1 MNTFEKLLKKPV
13 YFDGA
18 LGTVIQSLDIEVPSV
33 PEELNITRGESIAA
47 IHANYI
53 LSGCNVITT
62 NSFGANSYKTKNS
75 SFSLEEII
83 KAAVKNARTA
93 VADTD
98 TLIAYD
104 IGPIGRMMKP
114 IGTLTFD
121 EAYDYFKE
129 QIDIL
134 DEKSVDLVI
143 IETMADLNEARA
155 AILAVKENS
164 NLPVFATMTFAED
177 GRTITGTTPEIM
189 VACFEALGVDA
200 LGVNCSLGPK
210 QLLPIIKRIT
220 DVASKP
226 VIVQANAGIP
236 TSIMGKTVFS
246 VDASEYTRYAAQFIS
261 YGASVIGGCCG
272 TNYEYMRQV
281 IERTKD
287 LSIRIP
293 EKVNNKIICSQT
305 TSVNLNNEIVL
316 IGERINPSG
325 NKKLKEAFLRG
336 DVSHATK
343 VAFEQIEKGAKI
355 LDVCTSLPE
364 VDEVDYMN
372 RVLDEFS
379 GLIEVPLQFDSTS
392 PKVLE
397 SALRKY
403 PGIAIINSVNGKQE
417 SMDQIFPLAKKYGAY
432 LVALC
437 FDEEGIPNDSAKRVE
452 VADKLIENAKKHGI
466 SEDRLL
472 VDTLVLTASAQQEGV
487 FETLKAIK
495 TLKEKYEVKTT
506 LGLSNVSFGL
516 PSRPLINRTYFAMAL
531 AYGLDTVIINPA
543 ADGIV
548 DTLFAYQLLANIDK
562 DCVNYIDYIAKKEE
576 ALASAPAPELTQK
589 KSSPSQG
596 GKKLVIDENSIEKL
610 ILEGQKDKTLE
621 KTKDLLKSQSPLEVV
636 DNHLVPSLD
645 SIGRYFEEKKIFLP
659 QLIRAAET
667 VGVAFEHI
675 RDVLNSSG
683 DVKIDKGK
691 IILAT
696 VKGDVHDI
704 GKNLVKVLLENYGFT
719 VIDLGKDVPTQAILD
734 AIETHDCNLIGLSA
748 LMTTTVDN
756 MEESIKAVKAKY
768 PEKTVFVGGAVL
780 TQDYSKKIGAD
791 FYCKDA
797 RESVKVAQEFFDLSK

>member
-1 MNTFEKLLKKPV
+1 MNIFEKIGKEIV

-18 LGTVIQSLDIEVPSV
+18 LGTVIQSFDIEIPSV
-33 PEELNITRGESIAA
+33 PEELNISRGESIAA

-53 LSGCNVITT
+53 LSGCNIITT
-62 NSFGANSYKTKNS
+62 NTFGANSYKLKESNY
-75 SFSLEEII
+75 SLKDIVY
-83 KAAVKNARTA
+83 AAIKNAKTA
-93 VADTD
+93 VTGTD

-104 IGPIGRMMKP
+104 IGPIGKMMKP

-129 QIDIL
+129 QVDLL
-134 DEKSVDLVI
+134 DNNVDLVI
-143 IETMADLNEARA
+143 IETMADLSEARA

-200 LGVNCSLGPK
+200 LGVNCSLGPQ

-220 DVASKP
+220 DVANKP

-236 TSIMGKTVFS
+236 TSSMGKTVFS
-246 VDASEYTRYAAQFIS
+246 VESTEYTRFAAKFIGM
-261 YGASVIGGCCG
+261 GAAIIGGCCG
-272 TNYEYMRQV
+272 TNYEYMREL

-287 LSIRIP
+287 ISI
-293 EKVNNKIICSQT
+293 KKADKKNNKIICSQT
-305 TSVNLNNEIVL
+305 TWVNLDDELVL

-343 VAFEQIEKGAKI
+343 VAFEQIDKGAKI
-355 LDVCTSLPE
+355 LDVNTSLPE
-364 VDEVDYMN
+364 IDELDFMN

-379 GLIEVPLQFDSTS
+379 GLVEVPLQFDSTS
-392 PKVLE
+392 PVVLE
-397 SALRKY
+397 AALRQY
-403 PGIAIINSVNGKQE
+403 PGIAIINSVNGKKE
-417 SMDQIFPLAKKYGAY
+417 SMDSIYPIAKKYGAFV
-432 LVALC
+432 VALC
-437 FDEEGIPNDSAKRVE
+437 FDEDGIPEDAKKRVE
-452 VADKLIENAKKHGI
+452 VATKLIENAKKYEI
-466 SEDRLL
+466 EEEKLL
-472 VDTLVLTASAQQEGV
+472 VDTLVLTASAQQKAV
-487 FETLKAIK
+487 FQTLKAIK
-495 TLKEKYEVKTT
+495 TLKEKYKVKTT
-506 LGLSNVSFGL
+506 LGLSNVSYGL
-516 PSRPLINRTYFAMAL
+516 PSRALINKTYFAMAL

-548 DTLFAYQLLANIDK
+548 DTLYAYQLLANVDK
-562 DCVNYIDYIAKKEE
+562 DCANYIEYISEKEE
-576 ALASAPAPELTQK
+576 ALASQK
-589 KSSPSQG
+589 TVEVKVSNLST
-596 GKKLVIDENSIEKL
+596 GKKPNPKEDSIEKL
-610 ILEGQKDKTLE
+610 ILEGQNDKTLE
-621 KTKDLLKSQSPLEVV
+621 KTIELLRTNTPLEVV
-636 DNHLVPSLD
+636 DNYLVPSLD

-659 QLIRAAET
+659 QLIRSAET

-675 RDVLNSSG
+675 RDLLNNSG
-683 DVKIDKGK
+683 EVRIDKGK

-719 VIDLGKDVPTQAILD
+719 VIDLGKDVATQTILD
-734 AIETHDCNLIGLSA
+734 AIETHDCKLIGLSA

-756 MEESIKAVKAKY
+756 MEDSIKQINEKY
-768 PEKTVFVGGAVL
+768 PDKTIFVGGAVL
-780 TQDYSKKIGAD
+780 TREYSEKIGAN
-791 FYCKDA
+791 FFCKDA
-797 RESVKVAQEFFDLSK
+797 RESVKVAQDFFEA

>member
-1 MNTFEKLLKKPV
+1 MNTFEKISEKPV

-18 LGTVIQSLDIEVPSV
+18 LGTVIQSLDIEIVGV
-33 PEELNITRGESIAA
+33 PEELNITNGKSIAA

-53 LSGCNVITT
+53 LSGSDIITT
-62 NSFGANSYKTKNS
+62 NTFGANSYKLKESNY
-75 SFSLEEII
+75 SLKEVVC
-83 KAAVKNARTA
+83 AAIKNAKTA
-93 VADTD
+93 VAGSKA
-98 TLIAYD
+98 LIAYD

-121 EAYDYFKE
+121 EAYNYFKE
-129 QIDIL
+129 QVDLL
-134 DEKSVDLVI
+134 DDSVDLVI

-164 NLPVFATMTFAED
+164 KLPVFATMTFAED

-200 LGVNCSLGPK
+200 LGVNCSLGPQ
-210 QLLPIIKRIT
+210 QLLPIIKRVT
-220 DVASKP
+220 DVATKP

-236 TSIMGKTVFS
+236 TSSMGKTVFS
-246 VDASEYTRYAAQFIS
+246 VDSSEYTRFAAKFIALGVS
-261 YGASVIGGCCG
+261 IIGGCCG
-272 TNYEYMRQV
+272 TNYEYMKEV

-287 LSIRIP
+287 LSIKTPVKI
-293 EKVNNKIICSQT
+293 NNNIICSQT
-305 TSVNLNNEIVL
+305 TTVNLNNELVL

-336 DVSHATK
+336 DISHATK
-343 VAFEQIEKGAKI
+343 VAFEQIDKGAKI
-355 LDVCTSLPE
+355 LDINTSLPE
-364 VDEVDYMN
+364 INELEFMN
-372 RVLDEFS
+372 NIIDEFS
-379 GLIEVPLQFDSTS
+379 GLVEVPLQFDSTS
-392 PKVLE
+392 PVVLE
-397 SALRKY
+397 AALRKY
-403 PGIAIINSVNGKQE
+403 PGIAIINSVNGKKE
-417 SMDQIFPLAKKYGAY
+417 SMDAIYPLAKKYGAFV
-432 LVALC
+432 VALC
-437 FDEEGIPNDSAKRVE
+437 FDEDGIPEDAKKRVE
-452 VADKLIENAKKHGI
+452 VGTKLIRNARKHGI
-466 SEDRLL
+466 NEDKLL
-472 VDTLVLTASAQQEGV
+472 IDTLVLTASAQQKAV

-495 TLKEKYEVKTT
+495 TLKEKYNVKTT
-506 LGLSNVSFGL
+506 LGLSNVSYGL
-516 PSRPLINRTYFAMAL
+516 PSRALINKTYFAMAL

-548 DTLFAYQLLANIDK
+548 DTLYAYQLLANIDK
-562 DCVNYIDYIAKKEE
+562 DCANYIEYIGEKEE
-576 ALASAPAPELTQK
+576 AAALNPVSTEAKTSK
-589 KSSPSQG
+589 PST
-596 GKKLVIDENSIEKL
+596 GKKPNPVEGSIEKL

-621 KTKDLLKSQSPLEVV
+621 KTVELLKTCSPLEVV

-645 SIGRYFEEKKIFLP
+645 AIGIYFEEKKIFLP

-683 DVKIDKGK
+683 EVRIDKGK

-719 VIDLGKDVPTQAILD
+719 VIDLGKDVATQTILD
-734 AIETHDCNLIGLSA
+734 AIETHNCKLIGLSA

-756 MEESIKAVKAKY
+756 MEDSIKEINKKF
-768 PEKTVFVGGAVL
+768 PGKTVFVGGAVL
-780 TQDYSKKIGAD
+780 TKDYSEKIGAN

-797 RESVKVAQEFFDLSK
+797 RESVKVAQEFFNV